1 MLVSPATADEAAR
14 RREQPAFQGGEH
26 GQIITDV
33 VELKF
38 DGRTV
43 RGALFA
49 VAGHPDDCVTVHL
62 GYGRTRAGR
71 VADGAGFNANA
82 LRTADALS
90 FGARRRDR
98 DAPATRSRSPARSI
112 TT

>member
-1 MLVSPATADEAAR
+1 M
-14 RREQPAFQGGEH
+14 QGGEH
-26 GQIITDV
+26 GQIISDV
-33 VELKF
+33 VELRYR
-38 DGRTV
+38 GRTV

-71 VADGAGFNANA
+71 VGSRRR
-82 LRTADALS
+82 LQRES
-90 FGARRRDR
+90 RSARRTRCGS
-98 DAPATRSRSPARSI
+98 APALEIVQDRRRRIRSRARSI